1 MHVYTQEKLNWP
13 LRKTLRIVQVDKILG
28 TAFTSQKHAAYEHS
42 GDEGTRF
49 VMSRSLVLRPIAAV
63 KAPLDI

>member
-1 MHVYTQEKLNWP
+1 M
-13 LRKTLRIVQVDKILG
+13 
-28 TAFTSQKHAAYEHS
+28 FTSQKHAAYEHS

-63 KAPLDI
+63 KAPLDIWWVSVLLVEEDLEGKHV